1 MGNSLQDQLLKAG
14 LIKQGEA
21 RNVRAGKRRQ
31 RKRTG
36 NKRTEPN
43 AEISLAAAEM
53 ARKRDADRER
63 NRKIEEKRQR
73 KALYQRFSKQ
83 VEAAQLNVDEAEI
96 PYYFERRKRIKS
108 IYVTAEQQGALN
120 ERKLAVVGV
129 GPRHYLVPAE
139 LAIKIRS
146 LTDNIFVHL
155 EEGTTKEAPAED
167 EPYAAYAVPDD
178 LRW

>member
-14 LIKQGEA
+14 LAKPGDA

-31 RKRTG
+31 RKRAG

-53 ARKRDADRER
+53 ARKREADRER

-73 KALYQRFSKQ
+73 KALYQRLSKQ
-83 VEAAQLNVDEAEI
+83 VEAAKLNLDEAEL

-108 IYVTAEQQGALN
+108 IYVTSEQQSELN

-139 LAIKIRS
+139 LALEIRS
-146 LTDNIFVHL
+146 LTDNIFVHIDD
-155 EEGTTKEAPAED
+155 GTTKEVSAED
-167 EPYAAYAVPDD
+167 DPYAAYAVPDD